1 MSVTKRVGYTGCARK
16 QGNEQGSAGEEYKRS
31 GGMEREDA
39 VQNKELAGGWEECR
53 QDWVK

>member
-31 GGMEREDA
+31 GGMEAEDA